1 MRNFLKKS
9 AILGLVSIA
18 ASLLAVGANKQW
30 EAAEYIMQ
38 QISTP
43 SNPSSGKVKLYTKSG
58 SSVYW
63 LNSSGTE
70 KQINRAT
77 DLTGI
82 TPVANGGTNA
92 SSFAASGPAYYNG
105 SSLVS
110 ETLLALTRG
119 GTNKSLTPVAGGV
132 CYTDAD
138 SFEVTSA
145 GSTGS
150 LLQSNGTSAPSFT
163 TATYPGSTSINRIL
177 YSSSNDVVDQ
187 ITSGA
192 RGALV
197 TDSSSVPSI
206 ATSSAD
212 DEVLRRSGG
221 VVGFGAVNL
230 GNSTSAVSGILNPYN
245 GGTGYS
251 SFTNG
256 EFLIG
261 KANGTLN
268 KTTITGGSGIT
279 VTNGDG
285 TVTIAST
292 GGGAGASYSSSS
304 AISNVGMSTS
314 VSSNAITIAL
324 KQSDGSTNC
333 DSTTP
338 CSISF
343 RSSAGTTGQYVTRSV
358 TSALTLVVS
367 SGSTLGHQSGVT
379 QAAYVYAL
387 DNAGTVEL
395 AVSGSFLGDEG
406 SLTTT
411 LAEGGA
417 GAADGYSAMYSTTAR
432 TNVAFRLIGR
442 FVSNEATAG
451 TWATNSSEISVTP
464 FKSGEVRT
472 DAMTGA
478 GIYWISFGG
487 ASERSQCTSSPC
499 TIYAQSGNWVTS
511 VTRNGTGDYTLNIV
525 SGICTRAPVCWGM
538 DAQGSGNTSFP
549 MTTGAAPT
557 TTAYRFAFTNYNVP
571 GNRDTQVDMGCI
583 CPR

>member
-1 MRNFLKKS
+1 MRDFLKKIS
-9 AILGLVSIA
+9 ILGVVSIC

-30 EAAEYIMQ
+30 EAAEYILQ

-43 SNPSSGKVKLYTKSG
+43 SNPSSNKVKLYTKSG
-58 SSVYW
+58 ASLYW

-70 KQINRAT
+70 KQVNRAS
-77 DLTGI
+77 DMDGI
-82 TPVANGGTNA
+82 VGTA
-92 SSFAASGPAYYNG
+92 
-105 SSLVS
+105 
-110 ETLLALTRG
+110 
-119 GTNKSLTPVAGGV
+119 
-132 CYTDAD
+132 
-138 SFEVTSA
+138 
-145 GSTGS
+145 
-150 LLQSNGTSAPSFT
+150 
-163 TATYPGSTSINRIL
+163 
-177 YSSSNDVVDQ
+177 
-187 ITSGA
+187 
-192 RGALV
+192 
-197 TDSSSVPSI
+197 
-206 ATSSAD
+206 
-212 DEVLRRSGG
+212 
-221 VVGFGAVNL
+221 
-230 GNSTSAVSGILNPYN
+230 N

-251 SFTNG
+251 SFSAG
-256 EFLIG
+256 EVLIG
-261 KANGTLN
+261 KTNGTLN
-268 KTTITGGSGIT
+268 KATLVGGSGISI
-279 VTNGDG
+279 TNGDG
-285 TVTIAST
+285 TITVAST

-304 AISNVGMSTS
+304 SISNVGMSTT
-314 VSSNAITIAL
+314 VAGNAITIAL

-358 TSALTLVVS
+358 TSSLTLVVS
-367 SGSTLGHQSGVT
+367 SGSTLGHQSGVS

-406 SLTTT
+406 SVTTT

-417 GAADGYSAMYSTTAR
+417 GAADGYSAMYSSTAR
-432 TNVAFRLIGR
+432 TGVAFRLIGR
-442 FVSNEATAG
+442 FMSNEATAG

-464 FKSGEVRT
+464 FKTGEVRT
-472 DAMTGA
+472 DNAAGA

-525 SGICTRAPVCWGM
+525 SGICTRAPVCWGA
-538 DAQGSGNTSFP
+538 DAQGLGNTSFM

-557 TTAYRFAFTNYNVP
+557 TTAYRLAFTNYNVP
-571 GNRDTQVDMGCI
+571 GNRDTQADVGCI